1 MTKNINQGRHFFYG
15 RVSTLDQNLDR
26 QLARAA
32 ELGITDDY
40 IYTDKA
46 SGKDLE
52 RQGLKD
58 LLNTVQ
64 KHDIVHVSEL
74 SRISRNYDELQATM
88 QQLRS
93 KGVKLIADD
102 LPTMTTEDD
111 SLNNAMTDI
120 FIAIF
125 GWVAENERKKI
136 LERQRQGIE
145 LAKKRGAYRGGQV
158 LYKSKPNGNTKLVN
172 RQRKDVYNTIK
183 KAYDKGKVNKMW
195 LAKELGISRTT
206 VYNIIKRLDSEKA
219 ATQTEDKVKD

>member
-1 MTKNINQGRHFFYG
+1 MKNINQGRHFFYA

-52 RQGLKD
+52 RQGLKN
-58 LLNTVQ
+58 LLETVQ

-120 FIAIF
+120 FVALL

-145 LAKKRGAYRGGQV
+145 QAKKKGAYKGGQV

-183 KAYDKGKVNKMW
+183 AAYDKGEVNKMG

-206 VYNIIKRLDSEKA
+206 VYNIIKRLNSERA
-219 ATQTEDKVKD
+219 AAAPEVKE

>member
-1 MTKNINQGRHFFYG
+1 MTKNINQGRHFFYA

-40 IYTDKA
+40 IFTDKA
-46 SGKDLE
+46 SGKDLD
-52 RQGLKD
+52 RKGLKD
-58 LLNTVQ
+58 LISTVQ
-64 KHDIVHVSEL
+64 NHDIVHVIEL
-74 SRISRNYDELQATM
+74 SRISRNYDELQEVM

-102 LPTMTTEDD
+102 LPTMTSDD
-111 SLNNAMTDI
+111 ETLNNAMTDI

-125 GWVAENERKKI
+125 GWVADNERKKI

-145 LAKKRGAYRGGQV
+145 LAKKRGAYKGGQV
-158 LYKSKPNGNTKLVN
+158 LYKDKPNGNTKLVN
-172 RQRKDVYNTIK
+172 RQRQDVYNTIK
-183 KAYDKGKVNKMW
+183 KAYDKGEVNKMG

-206 VYNIIKRLDSEKA
+206 VYNIIKRLDKEKA
-219 ATQTEDKVKD
+219 AAAKAE

>member
-1 MTKNINQGRHFFYG
+1 MKNINQGRHFFYA

-52 RQGLKD
+52 RQGLKN
-58 LLNTVQ
+58 LLETVQ

-120 FIAIF
+120 FVALL

-145 LAKKRGAYRGGQV
+145 QAKKKGAYKGGQV

-183 KAYDKGKVNKMW
+183 AAYDKGKVNKMG

-219 ATQTEDKVKD
+219 AAAAE